1 MYKRIKAKKL
11 GRKKSHREAMMNNQL
26 KSLFT
31 YGAITTTT
39 VKAKALKS
47 NTERVLA
54 DIKNNGKDP
63 NIKKKLTIV
72 FGKDE
77 LVKSVLEYGAGKKAT
92 VSIVKV
98 GFRDGDQAEI
108 SKVMLADFE
117 VKKAK
122 AKKTKKSKKP
132 VKATKKDSKEIV
144 KEKIE
149 KAKEKEKSES
159 PEAKQK
165 KGPEGFGGKLSE
177 SIKGAFKGGS
187 KERAKSRSGI

>member
-11 GRKKSHREAMMNNQL
+11 GRKKSHREALMRNQL
-26 KSLFT
+26 RSLFT
-31 YGAITTTT
+31 YGSITTTT

-47 NTERVLA
+47 NTERVLS
-54 DIKNNGKDP
+54 DIKNNSKDP
-63 NIKKKLTIV
+63 NIKKRLTIT
-72 FGKDE
+72 FGNDK
-77 LVKSVLEYGAGKKAT
+77 LVNSASNYGAGAKAT

-108 SKVMLADFE
+108 TRVMLADFE
-117 VKKAK
+117 VKKP
-122 AKKTKKSKKP
+122 AKKVTKKSKK
-132 VKATKKDSKEIV
+132 VSKVSKKDSV

-149 KAKEKEKSES
+149 QAKKMETSES
-159 PEAKQK
+159 PDKSQK
-165 KGPEGFGGKLSE
+165 KAPEGFGGRLSK